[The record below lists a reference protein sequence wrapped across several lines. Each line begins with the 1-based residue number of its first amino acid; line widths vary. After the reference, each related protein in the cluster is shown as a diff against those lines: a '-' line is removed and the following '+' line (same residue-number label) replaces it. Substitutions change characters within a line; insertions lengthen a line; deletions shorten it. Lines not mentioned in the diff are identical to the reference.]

1 MLVWVFC
8 KSLLKIH
15 HLFSLL
21 GNQSL
26 LFLGCAVQKD
36 PADIRYGF
44 LVAGLPRTEDAIR
57 PPAALVRI
65 AASMP

>member
-21 GNQSL
+21 SNQSL
-26 LFLGCAVQKD
+26 LFLGCAIQKNIQQIFD
-36 PADIRYGF
+36 MAF
-44 LVAGLPRTEDAIR
+44 SLQSFHE
-57 PPAALVRI
+57 
-65 AASMP
+65 

>member
-21 GNQSL
+21 GNQSF

-36 PADIRYGF
+36 IEQILDMAFSLQDFHEQR
-44 LVAGLPRTEDAIR
+44 
-57 PPAALVRI
+57 
-65 AASMP
+65 MPFVL